1 MDAND
6 RQVGGTH
13 YQKGYQH
20 WDLVADFNL
29 GYFPGQITKYI
40 TRHTR
45 KNKRQDVEKALH
57 FLDKWA
63 EVTER
68 DRRKTALRR
77 FISRAFGGVEHDK
90 PNMPDQTNLGRLA
103 KYAEDNELATE
114 EAQIVIECCL
124 LPAEVCIPTVREHI
138 ETILARY
145 LVKTVNVQFLADP
158 APAVGD
164 AGPGYV
170 NQDR

>member
-63 EVTER
+63 EVTSGTNPLMPAHDPLPR
-68 DRRKTALRR
+68 VTRGAAL
-77 FISRAFGGVEHDK
+77 
-90 PNMPDQTNLGRLA
+90 LA
-103 KYAEDNELATE
+103 MYADDNELEHE
-114 EAQIVIECCL
+114 ETQIIIECCL
-124 LPAEVCIPTVREHI
+124 VRGAKCIPTVREHI

-145 LVKTVNVQFLADP
+145 LVKTVNVHFVGDP
-158 APAVGD
+158 EPTVIGD